1 MRAQDSAEWY
11 YNEGECGR
19 AIRDFCAA
27 TGTPRAAVFF
37 TTKLMSNSG
46 YSAAKAALRTSLK
59 KCGLDYIDLYLI
71 HGPIGGPQKRADS
84 WKAAVEGKAEGLVR
98 SIGVSN
104 YGVRHLQ
111 EMVDAGVEL
120 PALNQVRCSWQNAG
134 RRANHSFGCRST
146 STPS

>member
-1 MRAQDSAEWY
+1 
-11 YNEGECGR
+11 
-19 AIRDFCAA
+19 
-27 TGTPRAAVFF
+27 
-37 TTKLMSNSG
+37 MSNSG

-71 HGPIGGPQKRADS
+71 HSPIGGPQKRADS

-98 SIGVSN
+98 SVGVSN

-120 PALNQVRCSWQNAG
+120 PALNQVWRSWQNRG
-134 RRANHSFGCRST
+134 LRANHSFNCRST

>member
-1 MRAQDSAEWY
+1 
-11 YNEGECGR
+11 
-19 AIRDFCAA
+19 
-27 TGTPRAAVFF
+27 
-37 TTKLMSNSG
+37 MSNSG

-120 PALNQVRCSWQNAG
+120 PALNQVRRSWRNRG
-134 RRANHSFGCRST
+134 WRANHSFGCRST